1 MAIASEAVASGV
13 AVRRRASVWL
23 WVVLVLSVAI
33 GLYGLSYLSGHGA
46 PPGPAQNHAGPGW
59 LVVHASCAGIAL
71 LLGPWQFFASIRAR
85 RPVVHR
91 WIGRS
96 YVTLCLVGGLTGAV
110 LAWNTSAGELAR
122 WGFLL
127 LALTWLTV
135 TGLAY
140 LAVRRRDFVSHRR
153 WMIRS
158 FALTFAAVTL
168 RLYIPLSAIA
178 GLSMAFA
185 YPLTAWAAW
194 VPNLIVA
201 EIWLRTHR
209 A

>member
-1 MAIASEAVASGV
+1 MAIASGTV
-13 AVRRRASVWL
+13 AVGAAKPRTGIRFWII
-23 WVVLVLSVAI
+23 LVLSIGV
-33 GLYGLSYLSGHGA
+33 GLYGLSYLTGHPA
-46 PPGPAQNHAGPGW
+46 PPGPAHNRAGYGW
-59 LVVHASCAGIAL
+59 LIVHASCAGLAL

-85 RPVVHR
+85 RPALHR
-91 WIGRS
+91 LIGRS

-110 LAWNTSAGELAR
+110 LAWNTSAGEVAR

-127 LALTWLTV
+127 LAIAWLTT
-135 TGLAY
+135 TGLAF
-140 LAVRRRDFVSHRR
+140 LAVRRRDFISHRR

-158 FALTFAAVTL
+158 FSLTFAAVTL
-168 RLYIPLSAIA
+168 RLYLPLSAVP
-178 GLSMAFA
+178 GLSFDLV

>member
-1 MAIASEAVASGV
+1 MAAASGTLEGV
-13 AVRRRASVWL
+13 ARRRAGVWL
-23 WVVLVLSVAI
+23 WVVLVLSIGI
-33 GLYGLSYLSGHGA
+33 GLYGLSYLSGRPA
-46 PPGPAQNHAGPGW
+46 PPGPAQNHAGMGW
-59 LVVHASCAGIAL
+59 LIVHASCAGIAL

-96 YVTLCLVGGLTGAV
+96 YVTLCLVGGVSGAV
-110 LAWNTSAGELAR
+110 LAWNNTAGELAR
-122 WGFLL
+122 WGFSL

-135 TGLAY
+135 TALAY

-168 RLYIPLSAIA
+168 RLYIPLSAVA
-178 GLSMAFA
+178 GLSFAFA
-185 YPLTAWAAW
+185 YPLIAWLAW

-201 EIWLRTHR
+201 ETWLRLR
-209 A
+209 RN